1 MVKIFLSFL
10 LFIYISS
17 SCASDNMPLIED
29 NITVEEI
36 QNISLLDSK
45 IETFIGKDKYMRNKA
60 YIDIIFAPKVKYFRG
75 KNIDSVKVI
84 STLKEN
90 GLLNLFFKKPTTINL
105 NFKTS
110 GSPLFFV
117 KIMGNSLRN
126 IGYYRY
132 VTKESI
138 LDNREFTWSITLISE
153 YATDPLILQK
163 ELRKSGCYVVDIEKN
178 SAIDWTYVIDMRDAH
193 LNVKKLDVNE
203 ELKLKR
209 SIYADWLDI
218 SNITRLEIISSRR
231 NHWYPRISY
240 YDNSLHLL
248 KVVSQDRKRR
258 KIILNIPKNAKYI
271 KISDIYTLKNLKD
284 GLVLKASG
292 SR

>member
-1 MVKIFLSFL
+1 MVKIFLSFIF
-10 LFIYISS
+10 FIAITSVYGFDDI
-17 SCASDNMPLIED
+17 PLIED
-29 NITVEEI
+29 SIEI
-36 QNISLLDSK
+36 QDIQDISLLDSK
-45 IETFIGKDKYMRNKA
+45 IETFIGKDKYIRNKA
-60 YIDIIFAPKVKYFRG
+60 YIDIIFSPKTEYFRG
-75 KNIDSVKVI
+75 KNVDSVKVI
-84 STLKEN
+84 DTLKEN
-90 GLLNLFFKKPTTINL
+90 GLLNLFFKKPTTLKL

-138 LDNREFTWSITLISE
+138 LDNREFTWSITLVSE

-163 ELRKSGCYVVDIEKN
+163 ELRKSGCYVADIEKN

-193 LNVKKLDVNE
+193 LNVNIVNPNE
-203 ELKLKR
+203 EMRLKR
-209 SIYADWLDI
+209 SIYAEWLDI
-218 SNITRLEIISSRR
+218 SNITRLEILSSRR
-231 NHWYPRISY
+231 NNWYPRISY

-248 KVVSQDRKRR
+248 RVISNDRKRT
-258 KIILNIPKNAKYI
+258 KVILNIPKNAKYI

-284 GLVLKASG
+284 SLLLKGSG